1 MRNRIEEQMRKNKKN
16 ILKRGMA
23 VMVLACMLFTMGR
36 VNSRTDYNY
45 GVMPCGEAVE
55 KENIKLQ

>member
-1 MRNRIEEQMRKNKKN
+1 
-16 ILKRGMA
+16 
-23 VMVLACMLFTMGR
+23 MVLACMLFTMGR